1 SAKAPEPEPKNSQHP
16 AGRTPHGAPAGAQAT
31 APDAAPVRGGRLNP
45 IKLRQLKQRRRE
57 IEDEVTRLEVEI
69 ADYEHGLA
77 NFTSVDETVRVND
90 LLNARRNDLINL
102 LAEWEDVAQTIEA
115 NK

>member
-1 SAKAPEPEPKNSQHP
+1 M
-16 AGRTPHGAPAGAQAT
+16 
-31 APDAAPVRGGRLNP
+31 NP

-69 ADYEHGLA
+69 ADFENALA
-77 NFTSVDETVRVND
+77 HFTSVEETARVHD
-90 LLNARRNDLINL
+90 LLNARRTDLITL
-102 LAEWEDVAQTIEA
+102 MTEWEEVAETIEA